1 MKKIFLYA
9 SAVVAMLAAGSCQKE
24 IDYLEGDTNVT
35 FEVSTGEIATK
46 AIADASNIKVLHW
59 ELYGDDIRTAAAPL
73 GENTVTDQDGDKKFK
88 VELRLV
94 ADQNY
99 NIVFWA
105 ETEDGSKHYVTSDL
119 RKVQIKTY
127 SDEKANDESRAAFFG
142 THSFHTENGVNVNE
156 TVVLYRPFA
165 QINLGATTYETS
177 LNLVNGGKV
186 KVESSQMKVNSI
198 ANVFNTLDG
207 VGEVDGNFAGE
218 VTFEAAPTPHGIVDE
233 TEKKLEVNGETFYWI
248 GMNYLIVEGNSDAI
262 DVDVVLNTNMGTVN
276 HSLSNVPVKENYR
289 TNILGDFL
297 TTGAKFNIIVD
308 ERFNQPDQEITY
320 GIPEEP
326 AYNDE
331 TKTWS
336 IVKPGNVLWLAAQ
349 PAGFAAGKTISFDAD
364 INMMGQG
371 IAPILVSN
379 TTVLGN
385 GKTVSNFVVSSNG
398 TTPAGLFSELRG
410 DITDLHLENVKVYAE
425 YKAAALVG
433 QIYGN
438 VQNCSVKDVEV
449 TSVPYH
455 KDGSFD
461 GGNHVGALIGY
472 AAERGKNRKYEH
484 TGNLVDGAVI
494 RGYRNVGGMI
504 GTYQYGVEGYLNT
517 VKNVKVV
524 LDQVTN
530 YYGNKTPNVGYFA
543 GLISS
548 NSSTILP
555 HDNTIENVTIE
566 TILPEWRV
574 AAGVKTMDFVGNLTF
589 YGMFPFR
596 ETLDFTEDYVVDG
609 NGATMTFVADNASDV
624 SNQYAYT
631 TFSSANKNA
640 VNVKDLNITGEFA
653 FLGTGYWH
661 GAPSSQKE
669 KQFYTTLENVNI
681 IGAKVSTLQVSA
693 QALFCDGVTVLNNCN
708 IYGTELSSFD
718 NLATPVYDLVTFNY
732 THTTLNGGK
741 YGVVGSISKSP
752 QGTMV
757 INGAEI
763 DTVENWYIA
772 RNTSGHP
779 DGLTR
784 GLYVN
789 AGSKIKTINTY
800 GSTGQWTQLQI
811 AEGAEVETLTF
822 DNKAVTNP
830 KFTAEWIRI
839 ADGTVGKVI
848 ADGTEMTLKAFKKA
862 YNL

>member
-1 MKKIFLYA
+1 MKKIYLYA

-73 GENTVTDQDGDKKFK
+73 GENTVTDLDGDKKFK

-127 SDEKANDESRAAFFG
+127 TDEKANDESRAAFFG

-186 KVESSQMKVNSI
+186 KVVSSQMKVNSI

-207 VGEVDGNFAGE
+207 VGEVAGNFAGK

-349 PAGFAAGKTISFDAD
+349 PTNFAAGKTISFDAD

-371 IAPILVSN
+371 IAPIMASSSGAN
-379 TTVLGN
+379 STKVLGN
-385 GKTVSNFVVSSNG
+385 GKTVSNFIVSATGNVS
-398 TTPAGLFSELRG
+398 AGLFGEVVGS
-410 DITDLHLENVKVYAE
+410 ITDLHLNNVKVYGE

-433 QIYGN
+433 SIYGN

-472 AAERGKNRKYEH
+472 AAERGKNLKYEH

-504 GTYQYGVEGYLNT
+504 GTYQYGIEGYLNT

-566 TILPEWRV
+566 TILPEWKEV
-574 AAGVKTMDFVGNLTF
+574 EGVNTLALAGDVYLYDGQQLCDQRTSTGA
-589 YGMFPFR
+589 
-596 ETLDFTEDYVVDG
+596 YVIDG
-609 NGATMTFVADNASDV
+609 NGATVNFVADDSNDVAYDTNTYLSSADGSDV
-624 SNQYAYT
+624 VVKNI
-631 TFSSANKNA
+631 TFSGDFNS
-640 VNVKDLNITGEFA
+640 LS
-653 FLGTGYWH
+653 LGHYINSKSNNFH
-661 GAPSSQKE
+661 
-669 KQFYTTLENVNI
+669 TLFENVNAI
-681 IGAKVSTLQVSA
+681 NCKTSSYSQNIAPAVCCYG
-693 QALFCDGVTVLNNCN
+693 TVEFRNSN
-708 IYGTELSSFD
+708 IYGAELSS
-718 NLATPVYDLVTFNY
+718 YDSAGYVPYDVAAVNNSNVVF
-732 THTTLNGGK
+732 NGGR
-741 YGVVGSISKSP
+741 YGKVYLWA
-752 QGTMV
+752 QLY
-757 INGAEI
+757 A
-763 DTVENWYIA
+763 
-772 RNTSGHP
+772 
-779 DGLTR
+779 
-784 GLYVN
+784 YVN
-789 AGSKIKTINTY
+789 AGTEVEWIDCCTSQRTSNQSKYHLTVKDGAKVGTINMRKQYDVT
-800 GSTGQWTQLQI
+800 SATTGRMATLVI
-811 AEGAEVETLTF
+811 EAGASVDTLIITEYF
-822 DNKAVTNP
+822 GE
-830 KFTAEWIRI
+830 FSGMQI

-848 ADGTEMTLKAFKKA
+848 LHGTEMTLKAFKKA

>member
-59 ELYGDDIRTAAAPL
+59 ELYGDDIRTADAPL
-73 GENTVTDQDGDKKFK
+73 GKNTVTDLDGDKKFK

-127 SDEKANDESRAAFFG
+127 KDEKANDESRAAFFG

-156 TVVLYRPFA
+156 TIVLYRPFA

-186 KVESSQMKVNSI
+186 KVVSSKMTVNSI

-218 VTFEAAPTPHGIVDE
+218 VIFEAAPTPHGIVDE

-349 PAGFAAGKTISFDAD
+349 PTNFAAGKTISFDAD

-371 IAPILVSN
+371 IAPIMA
-379 TTVLGN
+379 
-385 GKTVSNFVVSSNG
+385 SSSGANS
-398 TTPAGLFSELRG
+398 TPSATIWIPR
-410 DITDLHLENVKVYAE
+410 
-425 YKAAALVG
+425 
-433 QIYGN
+433 QP
-438 VQNCSVKDVEV
+438 
-449 TSVPYH
+449 VP
-455 KDGSFD
+455 
-461 GGNHVGALIGY
+461 
-472 AAERGKNRKYEH
+472 
-484 TGNLVDGAVI
+484 
-494 RGYRNVGGMI
+494 
-504 GTYQYGVEGYLNT
+504 
-517 VKNVKVV
+517 
-524 LDQVTN
+524 
-530 YYGNKTPNVGYFA
+530 
-543 GLISS
+543 
-548 NSSTILP
+548 
-555 HDNTIENVTIE
+555 
-566 TILPEWRV
+566 
-574 AAGVKTMDFVGNLTF
+574 
-589 YGMFPFR
+589 
-596 ETLDFTEDYVVDG
+596 
-609 NGATMTFVADNASDV
+609 
-624 SNQYAYT
+624 
-631 TFSSANKNA
+631 
-640 VNVKDLNITGEFA
+640 
-653 FLGTGYWH
+653 
-661 GAPSSQKE
+661 
-669 KQFYTTLENVNI
+669 
-681 IGAKVSTLQVSA
+681 
-693 QALFCDGVTVLNNCN
+693 
-708 IYGTELSSFD
+708 
-718 NLATPVYDLVTFNY
+718 LA
-732 THTTLNGGK
+732 
-741 YGVVGSISKSP
+741 
-752 QGTMV
+752 
-757 INGAEI
+757 
-763 DTVENWYIA
+763 
-772 RNTSGHP
+772 
-779 DGLTR
+779 
-784 GLYVN
+784 
-789 AGSKIKTINTY
+789 
-800 GSTGQWTQLQI
+800 
-811 AEGAEVETLTF
+811 
-822 DNKAVTNP
+822 
-830 KFTAEWIRI
+830 
-839 ADGTVGKVI
+839 
-848 ADGTEMTLKAFKKA
+848 
-862 YNL
+862 